1 MSLDLQP
8 PDFRNLF
15 LVPGTKKESALRSS
29 TPPLPSARFPPGR
42 HRRTVPS
49 AAPSQARTAEWEMEP
64 RLHLW
69 VRAVSW
75 SLRHRI
81 FRPLAP
87 PAGWE
92 TQRRWET
99 RGHGGETRGRGGETR
114 GHGGETRRHGG
125 ETRRHGAETRGHGA
139 EPGLEPGLEP
149 GSGVALLGH
158 TPVMVREVLDALR
171 PAEGQVILDMTFG
184 AGGHARALIGMGA
197 QVLALDRDPGS
208 FELARHLAQSHGG
221 SLRPLL
227 GRISELP
234 KLLSLAGVAAGSLD
248 GVLIDAGCSSLQMDD
263 ASRGFSLSRDGPL
276 DMRMGGEREP
286 ESPTAYEVLRGLPEP
301 ALASVLHV
309 CVCVCPS
316 EPESPTAYE
325 VLRGLPEPALASV
338 LRRYGEERHSRS
350 IARAV
355 AGALSAG
362 LPIRTTRQLA
372 MVVAGAVPQ
381 RAVTSQ
387 RDALG
392 RRAHV
397 ATRTFQALRIFVNDE
412 LNELLAGLG
421 AAAAYL
427 KPGGRLVAISF
438 HSLEDRIVKR
448 FIMDVPMTEKHNMA
462 TRHRIWK
469 SRRDR
474 QGRFLYGDDDEVLE
488 EEVEEV
494 TATRTTRRKFRA
506 LSSPAVV
513 YPGEE
518 ELRVNPR
525 ARSAKLRAA
534 VKL

>member
-49 AAPSQARTAEWEMEP
+49 PAPSQARTAEWEMEP

-114 GHGGETRRHGG
+114 RHGGETRRHGG
-125 ETRRHGAETRGHGA
+125 EPRGHGG
-139 EPGLEPGLEP
+139 ETGLEPGLEP
-149 GSGVALLGH
+149 GPGVALLGH

-301 ALASVLHV
+301 ALASVL
-309 CVCVCPS
+309 
-316 EPESPTAYE
+316 
-325 VLRGLPEPALASV
+325 
-338 LRRYGEERHSRS
+338 RRYGEERHSRS

-381 RAVTSQ
+381 RALTSQ

-462 TRHRIWK
+462 TRHKIWK

-474 QGRFLYGDDDEVLE
+474 QGRFPYGDDDEVLE
-488 EEVEEV
+488 EEEEV
-494 TATRTTRRKFRA
+494 TAATRTRRKFRA